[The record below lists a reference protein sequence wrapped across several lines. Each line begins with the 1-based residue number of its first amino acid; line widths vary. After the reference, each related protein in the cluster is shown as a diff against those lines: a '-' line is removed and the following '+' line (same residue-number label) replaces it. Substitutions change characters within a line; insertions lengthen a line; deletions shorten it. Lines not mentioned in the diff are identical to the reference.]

1 MKKQYVSVTA
11 KFDPDGNV
19 IPLRINW
26 DDGRKFDIE
35 QITDVRFAASVK
47 TGGSGIRYT
56 VRIKTHERYLFL
68 EENRW
73 FIENNQAS

>member
-26 DDGRKFDIE
+26 DDGRNFDIE

-56 VRIKTHERYLFL
+56 IRIKTHERYLFL